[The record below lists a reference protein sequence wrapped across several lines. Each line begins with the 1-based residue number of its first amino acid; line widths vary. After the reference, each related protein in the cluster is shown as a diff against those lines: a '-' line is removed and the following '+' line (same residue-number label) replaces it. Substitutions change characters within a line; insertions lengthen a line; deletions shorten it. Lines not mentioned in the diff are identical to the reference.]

1 MSESGGADG
10 SELSAASGPLPATS
24 AVDVLCVGETLI
36 DMISL
41 EQADSLAHATRFE
54 RRLGGS
60 PANVAAQVA
69 RLGGRVAIV
78 SKVGAGAFGSYCRE
92 TLEAAG
98 VLTEYLVLDPAVHT
112 SVVFVTRTGGT
123 PDFEAFRAGDT
134 QLRPDDLPA
143 GVAQRARAIHTTV
156 FALCEEPSRSTIR
169 NLLREASGHGAL
181 ISLDPNYHP
190 GIWPDREEALDTLR
204 TLYPLVDVTKP
215 SLDDAERL
223 FGRGKPPEAYLDAF
237 HALGARV
244 ALLSM
249 GSRGV
254 WRSDAAG
261 RVFYAAQPVA
271 ARNATGAGDAFW
283 AGLLLATLDGQP
295 AETQV
300 RFAQE
305 VARRRLLDES
315 TSISAAE
322 RLALYAR
329 LAR

>member
-1 MSESGGADG
+1 MSAGDTED
-10 SELSAASGPLPATS
+10 AAEGQPSTLI
-24 AVDVLCVGETLI
+24 DVLCVGETLI

-69 RLGGRVAIV
+69 RLGGRVAV
-78 SKVGAGAFGSYCRE
+78 ASKVGAGAFGSYCRE
-92 TLEAAG
+92 TLAAAG
-98 VLTEYLVLDPAVHT
+98 VLTDYLVMDPAVHT

-134 QLRPDDLPA
+134 LLRPEDLPA
-143 GVAQRARAIHTTV
+143 GAAQLARAIHTTV
-156 FALCEEPSRSTIR
+156 FALCAEPSRSTIR
-169 NLLREASGHGAL
+169 NLLREASAYETL

-190 GIWPDREEALDTLR
+190 RIWPDREEALDTLR
-204 TLYPLVDVTKP
+204 TLYPLAHLTKP

-223 FGRGKPPEAYLDAF
+223 FGPGQAPEAYLDAF
-237 HALGARV
+237 HALGAREV
-244 ALLSM
+244 MLSM
-249 GSRGV
+249 GGRGV

-261 RVFYAAQPVA
+261 REFFPTQPVE

-295 AETQV
+295 PATQV

-315 TSISAAE
+315 GALTADE
-322 RLALYAR
+322 RWRLYAR
-329 LAR
+329 VAG